1 MKAIILAAGR
11 GSRLGSITAAQ
22 PKPLTVLAGKPLL
35 EWQLE
40 ALHHTGV
47 SEVHL
52 VSGYCHDAL
61 EPYGHGRLYNPHW
74 ASSNMVRSL
83 MRADALLAAEPM
95 LVCYGDIVYRPDIIQ
110 SLINSP
116 ASLAITYDL
125 DWWSLWSARF
135 NDPLSDAE
143 RFRQSDGQ
151 LLAIGG
157 HTDDH
162 QQIEGQYMGLLKFTP
177 ESWQHVRELL
187 AGLSAEQIDK
197 LDMTNLLSRLLASGT
212 PIAAVAIR
220 GGWVEVDNPS
230 DITLYERLIAQP
242 GWSHDWRQS
251 GADK

>member
-11 GSRLGSITAAQ
+11 GSRLGSMTAAQ

-35 EWQLE
+35 EWQIA
-40 ALHHTGV
+40 ALHSAGV

-52 VSGYCHDAL
+52 VSGYCSEAL
-61 EPYGHGRLYNPHW
+61 EPYGHSRLFNPHW

-83 MRADALLAAEPM
+83 IRADALLAAEPM

-110 SLINSP
+110 SLIASP
-116 ASLAITYDL
+116 APLAITYDL

-135 NDPLSDAE
+135 DDPLSDAE
-143 RFRQSDGQ
+143 SFRQANGQ
-151 LLAIGG
+151 LMTIGER
-157 HTDDH
+157 TADP

-177 ESWQHVRELL
+177 EGWQHVRDLL

-197 LDMTNLLSRLLASGT
+197 LDMTSLLRRLLQNGI
-212 PIAAVAIR
+212 PIATVGIR

-230 DITLYERLIAQP
+230 DITLYERMIAQL
-242 GWSHDWRQS
+242 GWSHDWR
-251 GADK
+251 K

>member
-11 GSRLGSITAAQ
+11 GSRLGSMTAAQ
-22 PKPLTVLAGKPLL
+22 PKPLTALAGKPLL
-35 EWQLE
+35 EWQVA
-40 ALHHTGV
+40 ALQSAGV

-52 VSGYCHDAL
+52 VSGYCSEAL
-61 EPYGHGRLYNPHW
+61 EPYGHSRLFNPRW

-83 MRADALLAAEPM
+83 MRADTLLAAEPM

-110 SLINSP
+110 SLIACP
-116 ASLAITYDL
+116 APLAITYDL

-135 NDPLSDAE
+135 DDPLSDAE
-143 RFRQSDGQ
+143 SFRQVDGQ
-151 LLAIGG
+151 LLTIGER
-157 HTDDH
+157 TSDR

-177 ESWQHVRELL
+177 EGWQQVRGLL
-187 AGLSAEQIDK
+187 AGLTAEQIDM
-197 LDMTNLLSRLLASGT
+197 LDMTSLLSRLLENAV

-242 GWSHDWRQS
+242 GWSHDWR
-251 GADK
+251 